1 MNDLKKN
8 YPLWK
13 WILLIVF
20 GSFFFLILSQFAPII
35 GSFSNNVWVK
45 SVLLLLGGLLI
56 LGVYAA
62 YVRIFE
68 KRQVSE
74 LAVKRAL
81 PDLLIGIGIGVLF
94 ISGVVGL
101 LALSGVYK
109 IDSVEFNAPQ
119 LLLNFAALS
128 IVAISEEII
137 FRGII
142 FRMIDG
148 RFNLLSALILSSLIF
163 GLMHLTVVDLWTAI
177 AISAEAGLMLA
188 AAYKLRNNLWI
199 PIGIHWAWNFMLG
212 SIFGVGVSGFVEEY
226 SLFIPQIS
234 GPYIFTG
241 GNNGF
246 EGSVVTLCVGII
258 VGLLLLYDK
267 NMKVFISRREIK

>member
-8 YPLWK
+8 NPLWK

-62 YVRIFE
+62 YVKIFE

-74 LAVKRAL
+74 LTVKRAL

-109 IDSVEFNAPQ
+109 IDSIEFNAPQ

-142 FRMIDG
+142 
-148 RFNLLSALILSSLIF
+148 
-163 GLMHLTVVDLWTAI
+163 
-177 AISAEAGLMLA
+177 
-188 AAYKLRNNLWI
+188 
-199 PIGIHWAWNFMLG
+199 
-212 SIFGVGVSGFVEEY
+212 SG
-226 SLFIPQIS
+226 
-234 GPYIFTG
+234 
-241 GNNGF
+241 
-246 EGSVVTLCVGII
+246 
-258 VGLLLLYDK
+258 
-267 NMKVFISRREIK
+267 